1 MSNKATTGTAALISR
16 ILAAL
21 FGGYALAYSATAF
34 LSVYLP
40 LARADRV
47 AFASLACFAFWVA
60 AIIFVFAT
68 RSAWRAWL
76 LPLAVSAL
84 LAAAAFLPAG
94 FGVRP

>member
-1 MSNKATTGTAALISR
+1 MSSKGRFGAQLSAR

-21 FGGYALAYSATAF
+21 FGGYALAYTSTAF

-47 AFASLACFAFWVA
+47 AFASLGCFMVWVV
-60 AIIFVFAT
+60 AILYVFAA
-68 RSAWRAWL
+68 RSTWRACL
-76 LPLAVSAL
+76 VPLALSAL
-84 LAAAAFLPAG
+84 LALAAFLPPD